1 MNPKEESVVE
11 DNYVY
16 GVARRSVGA
25 SFRGPVIGCS
35 STRIRI
41 WP

>member
-1 MNPKEESVVE
+1 VLE

-16 GVARRSVGA
+16 GVARTWAGA

-35 STRIRI
+35 PTRIRI